1 MLNLKS
7 ESIHQQYKRAKHILT
22 VFNNSDKT
30 ADDLSNK
37 TDRLI
42 YRILLII
49 KQQKEIILYPEQ
61 IIAALNL
68 IQNKIIEMHTG
79 EGKTYAGVVAAII
92 MIKLKL
98 KQHIQIITTNDYLAH
113 RDYLNLSPIY
123 HALSI
128 STGLVTADTKL
139 SDKIKQYAQQVI
151 FTTDEELGFDYLRDQ
166 TELKSEQ
173 IRLPKLEWALLDE
186 ADNILL
192 DNSRSPLILASGQTQ
207 SFTEIK
213 SVQKFVS
220 KLVPHDYTIKTDENS
235 VFLSKQG
242 EQKLVKYITEN
253 KIRDKQ
259 YLLMLV
265 NTALS
270 ANFLLKL
277 NSDYIIINKH
287 VVLINSDTGRISS
300 NRQFTDGMT
309 QALEAKHDLPITAES
324 KISQKITYPA
334 LFRLYDN
341 FAGMTGT
348 AYTSRKEFKLLYL
361 KSVVRI
367 PSHYQNK
374 RVDEPDRLYLTL
386 NQRNQAILKDV
397 AKYHAKH
404 IPVLLQTTDF
414 NQNKIIADLLSDT
427 GYKPIIFN
435 GRSVI
440 SHTEIKSAKNST
452 DFNPAQIEFD
462 YQKEAEIVKQ
472 IGQPDAITVA
482 TNIAGRGTD
491 IKLTKSVNNFRVIG
505 VSRSRNRRLDEQFL
519 GRSGRQGETGSSC
532 FYLSLEDDLI
542 KYFAR
547 KHLLLNTAKLRD
559 KISKNVDS
567 TGLISGRPRQ
577 IIIQAEDKLTD
588 LDLSQR
594 QNLDKY
600 DQINE
605 IFRQQYSHIRQAILL
620 DTTNTELKSGFSL
633 EQKNKNHRQNSR
645 EKLGALAAD
654 LKRINSIFASQ
665 IADPVFN
672 NRNDIQLILQKYGKS
687 VSSDFNSVQGKQKKK
702 QIRSNYLILN
712 QFMVDY
718 ENELLN
724 NNSSDID
731 FSLKKVILQII
742 DHSWSDF
749 ISEEEQI
756 EWETMYYSFAGI
768 KSEDMYTIKLKEV
781 WNKMIL
787 KTAEKIGDTI
797 VKHWFKENCD
807 NDNSEIKSE

>member
-30 ADDLSNK
+30 ADDLSNS
-37 TDRLI
+37 TDCLI
-42 YRILLII
+42 YHILLII
-49 KQQKEIILYPEQ
+49 KQQKGITLYPEQ

-79 EGKTYAGVVAAII
+79 EGKTYAGVMAAII
-92 MIKLKL
+92 MIKLEQ

-123 HALSI
+123 HALSV

-139 SDKIKQYAQQVI
+139 PDKIKQYAQQVV

-166 TELKSEQ
+166 TELRPDQ

-207 SFTEIK
+207 SFAEIK

-242 EQKLVKYITEN
+242 EQKLVKYIAEN

-277 NSDYIIINKH
+277 NSDYIILNKH

-348 AYTSRKEFKLLYL
+348 AYTSRKEFKSLYL

-435 GRSVI
+435 GKSVV

-491 IKLTKSVNNFRVIG
+491 IKLAKSVTNFRVIG

-547 KHLLLNTAKLRD
+547 KHLLLNTVKLRD

-605 IFRQQYSHIRQAILL
+605 IFRQQYSQIRQDILL
-620 DTTNTELKSGFSL
+620 DNTNTELKSV
-633 EQKNKNHRQNSR
+633 
-645 EKLGALAAD
+645 

-665 IADPVFN
+665 IVDPVFN
-672 NRNDIQLILQKYGKS
+672 NRNDVQLILHRYSKS
-687 VSSDFNSVQGKQKKK
+687 TLSDFNSVQNKQNKK
-702 QIRSNYLILN
+702 QIKHKYLTLN
-712 QFMVDY
+712 QFMADY
-718 ENELLN
+718 ENQLLHS
-724 NNSSDID
+724 NSSDIN

-742 DHSWSDF
+742 DSSWSDF

-756 EWETMYYSFAGI
+756 EWETMYYSFTDI
-768 KSEDMYTIKLKEV
+768 KSEDMYTIRLKEI
-781 WNKMIL
+781 WNRLIL

-797 VKHWFKENCD
+797 VKHWFEEKCD
-807 NDNSEIKSE
+807 NNSEIKSE

>member
-30 ADDLSNK
+30 ADDLSNS
-37 TDRLI
+37 TDCLI
-42 YRILLII
+42 YHILLII
-49 KQQKEIILYPEQ
+49 KQQKGITLYPEQ

-79 EGKTYAGVVAAII
+79 EGKTYAGVMAAII
-92 MIKLKL
+92 MIKLEQ
-98 KQHIQIITTNDYLAH
+98 KQHIQVITTNDYLAH

-123 HALSI
+123 YALGI

-166 TELKSEQ
+166 TELKPEQ

-348 AYTSRKEFKLLYL
+348 AYTSRKEFKSLYL

-386 NQRNQAILKDV
+386 SQRNQAILKDV

-435 GRSVI
+435 GKSVV

-452 DFNPAQIEFD
+452 DFNPAQIEFN
-462 YQKEAEIVKQ
+462 YQKEAEIVEK

-491 IKLTKSVNNFRVIG
+491 IKLAKSVSAFRVIG

-547 KHLLLNTAKLRD
+547 KHLLLNTVKLRD
-559 KISKNVDS
+559 KISKHVDS

-577 IIIQAEDKLTD
+577 IIIQAENKLTD

-620 DTTNTELKSGFSL
+620 DTTNTELKSV
-633 EQKNKNHRQNSR
+633 
-645 EKLGALAAD
+645 

-665 IADPVFN
+665 IVDPVFN
-672 NRNDIQLILQKYGKS
+672 NRNDVQLILHKYSKS
-687 VSSDFNSVQGKQKKK
+687 TLSDFNSVQNKQNKK
-702 QIRSNYLILN
+702 QIKHKYLTLN
-712 QFMVDY
+712 QFMADY
-718 ENELLN
+718 ENQLLHS
-724 NNSSDID
+724 NSSDIN

-749 ISEEEQI
+749 ISEEEQV
-756 EWETMYYSFAGI
+756 EWETMYYSFADI
-768 KSEDMYTIKLKEV
+768 KSEDMYTIRLKEV
-781 WNKMIL
+781 WNRLIL
-787 KTAEKIGDTI
+787 KTAEKISDTI
-797 VKHWFKENCD
+797 VKHWFEENCD

>member
-1 MLNLKS
+1 MLKLKS
-7 ESIHQQYKRAKHILT
+7 ETIHQQYKRAKHILA
-22 VFNNSDKT
+22 VFNDSDKT
-30 ADDLSNK
+30 ADDLSNRI
-37 TDRLI
+37 DRLI
-42 YRILLII
+42 YHILLII
-49 KQQKEIILYPEQ
+49 KQQKGITLYPEQ

-79 EGKTYAGVVAAII
+79 EGKTYAGVMAAII
-92 MIKLKL
+92 MIKLEQ
-98 KQHIQIITTNDYLAH
+98 KQHIQVITTNDYLAH

-123 HALSI
+123 YTLGI

-139 SDKIKQYAQQVI
+139 PDKIKQYAQQVV

-166 TELKSEQ
+166 TELRPDQ
-173 IRLPKLEWALLDE
+173 IRLPKLEWALIDE

-207 SFTEIK
+207 SFDEIK

-242 EQKLVKYITEN
+242 EQKLVKYIAEN

-277 NSDYIIINKH
+277 NSDYIILNKH
-287 VVLINSDTGRISS
+287 IVLMNSDTGRISS

-435 GRSVI
+435 GKSVV
-440 SHTEIKSAKNST
+440 SHTEIKSAKNSV

-462 YQKEAEIVKQ
+462 YQKEAEIVKK
-472 IGQPDAITVA
+472 IGQPDSITVA

-491 IKLTKSVNNFRVIG
+491 IKLAKSVTNFRVIG

-547 KHLLLNTAKLRD
+547 KHLLLNTEKLRD

-577 IIIQAEDKLTD
+577 IIMQAENKLTD

-605 IFRQQYSHIRQAILL
+605 IFRQQYSHIRQAILI
-620 DTTNTELKSGFSL
+620 DNTNTELKSV
-633 EQKNKNHRQNSR
+633 
-645 EKLGALAAD
+645 

-665 IADPVFN
+665 IVDPVFN
-672 NRNDIQLILQKYGKS
+672 NRNDVQLILHKYSKS
-687 VSSDFNSVQGKQKKK
+687 TLSDFNSVQNKQNKK
-702 QIRSNYLILN
+702 QIKHKYLTLN
-712 QFMVDY
+712 QFMADY
-718 ENELLN
+718 ENQLLN
-724 NNSSDID
+724 NNSSDIN
-731 FSLKKVILQII
+731 FSLKRIILQII
-742 DHSWSDF
+742 NYSWSDF

-756 EWETMYYSFAGI
+756 EWETMYYSFADI

-781 WNKMIL
+781 WSRLIL
-787 KTAEKIGDTI
+787 KTAEKISDTI
-797 VKHWFKENCD
+797 VKHWFEENCD
-807 NDNSEIKSE
+807 NNSEIKSE

>member
-30 ADDLSNK
+30 ADDLSNS

-42 YRILLII
+42 YHILLII
-49 KQQKEIILYPEQ
+49 KQQKGITLYPEQ

-79 EGKTYAGVVAAII
+79 EGKTYAGVIAAII
-92 MIKLKL
+92 MIKLEQ

-139 SDKIKQYAQQVI
+139 PDKIKQYAQQVV

-166 TELKSEQ
+166 TELKAEQ
-173 IRLPKLEWALLDE
+173 IRLPKLEWSLLDE

-242 EQKLVKYITEN
+242 EQKLVKYIAEN
-253 KIRDKQ
+253 KIREKQ

-277 NSDYIIINKH
+277 NSDYIILNKH
-287 VVLINSDTGRISS
+287 IVLMNSDTGRISS

-348 AYTSRKEFKLLYL
+348 AYTSRKEFKSLYL
-361 KSVVRI
+361 KSVVKI

-435 GRSVI
+435 GKSVV

-577 IIIQAEDKLTD
+577 IIMQAESKLTD

-620 DTTNTELKSGFSL
+620 DNTNTELKSV
-633 EQKNKNHRQNSR
+633 
-645 EKLGALAAD
+645 

-665 IADPVFN
+665 IVDPVFN
-672 NRNDIQLILQKYGKS
+672 NRNDVQLILHKYSKS
-687 VSSDFNSVQGKQKKK
+687 TLSDFNSVQNKQNKK
-702 QIRSNYLILN
+702 QIKHKYLTLN
-712 QFMVDY
+712 QFMADY
-718 ENELLN
+718 ENQLLS
-724 NNSSDID
+724 NNSSDIN
-731 FSLKKVILQII
+731 FSLKKIILQII
-742 DHSWSDF
+742 DYSWSDF
-749 ISEEEQI
+749 ISEEEQV
-756 EWETMYYSFAGI
+756 EWETMYYSFADI
-768 KSEDMYTIKLKEV
+768 KSEDMYTIRLKEV
-781 WNKMIL
+781 WSRLIL
-787 KTAEKIGDTI
+787 RTAEKISDTI
-797 VKHWFKENCD
+797 VKHWFEENC
-807 NDNSEIKSE
+807 NNNSEIKSE

>member
-1 MLNLKS
+1 MLKLKS
-7 ESIHQQYKRAKHILT
+7 ETIHQQYKRAKHILA
-22 VFNNSDKT
+22 VFNDSDKT
-30 ADDLSNK
+30 ADDLSNRI
-37 TDRLI
+37 DRLI
-42 YRILLII
+42 YHILLII
-49 KQQKEIILYPEQ
+49 KQQKGITLYPEQ

-79 EGKTYAGVVAAII
+79 EGKTYAGVMAAII
-92 MIKLKL
+92 MIKLEQ
-98 KQHIQIITTNDYLAH
+98 KQHIQVITTNDYLAH

-123 HALSI
+123 YTLGI

-139 SDKIKQYAQQVI
+139 PDKIKQYAQQVV

-166 TELKSEQ
+166 TELRPDQ
-173 IRLPKLEWALLDE
+173 IRLPKLEWALIDE

-213 SVQKFVS
+213 AVQKFVS
-220 KLVPHDYTIKTDENS
+220 TLVPHDYTVKPDENS

-242 EQKLVKYITEN
+242 EQKLTKYITEN
-253 KIRDKQ
+253 KIRNKQ

-348 AYTSRKEFKLLYL
+348 AYTSRKEFKSLYL

-374 RVDEPDRLYLTL
+374 RIDEPDKLYLTL

-414 NQNKIIADLLSDT
+414 NQNKLIADLLSDA

-435 GRSVI
+435 GKSVV
-440 SHTEIKSAKNST
+440 SHTKTKSAKNST

-462 YQKEAEIVKQ
+462 YQKEAEIVKK
-472 IGQPDAITVA
+472 IGQPDAITIA

-491 IKLTKSVNNFRVIG
+491 IKLAKSVSTFRVIG

-519 GRSGRQGETGSSC
+519 GRSGRQGKTGSSC

-577 IIIQAEDKLTD
+577 IIIQAENKLTD

-620 DTTNTELKSGFSL
+620 DNTNTELKSV
-633 EQKNKNHRQNSR
+633 
-645 EKLGALAAD
+645 
-654 LKRINSIFASQ
+654 LKRINNIFASQ
-665 IADPVFN
+665 IVDPVFN
-672 NRNDIQLILQKYGKS
+672 NRNDVQLILQKYSKS
-687 VSSDFNSVQGKQKKK
+687 ASSDFNSEKSKQSKK
-702 QIRSNYLILN
+702 QIKHKYLTLN
-712 QFMVDY
+712 QFMADY
-718 ENELLN
+718 ENQLLN
-724 NNSSDID
+724 NNSSDIN
-731 FSLKKVILQII
+731 FSLKKIILQII

-756 EWETMYYSFAGI
+756 EWETMYYSFADI

-781 WNKMIL
+781 WNKLIL
-787 KTAEKIGDTI
+787 KTAEKISDTI
-797 VKHWFKENCD
+797 VKHWFEENCD
-807 NDNSEIKSE
+807 NNYEIKSE